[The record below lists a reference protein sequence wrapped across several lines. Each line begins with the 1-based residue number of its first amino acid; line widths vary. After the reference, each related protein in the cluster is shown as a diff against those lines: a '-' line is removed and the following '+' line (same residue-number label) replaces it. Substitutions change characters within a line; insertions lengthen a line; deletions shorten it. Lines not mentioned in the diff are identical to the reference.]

1 LLVILS
7 KPFSANNGTSIL
19 DIAFKAAK
27 EGEKVGILHIHDSC
41 IMLTSDQYYQ
51 KLVNAG
57 FNVYALKADCEA
69 RGLLKK
75 TKGVK
80 LVTYREWVQLVMN
93 EYKKIVSWN

>member
-7 KPFSANNGTSIL
+7 KPFSANNDTSIL
-19 DIAFKAAK
+19 DIILKAAK

-41 IMLTSDQYYQ
+41 IMLTSDQYYK

-57 FNVYALKADCEA
+57 LNVYALKADCEA

>member
-1 LLVILS
+1 MLVILS
-7 KPFSANNGTSIL
+7 KSFSANNGTSIL
-19 DIAFKAAK
+19 DIALKAAK

-41 IMLTSDQYYQ
+41 IMLTSDQYYK

-57 FNVYALKADCEA
+57 LNVYALKADCEA

-80 LVTYREWVQLVMN
+80 LITYREWVQLVMN
-93 EYKKIVSWN
+93 EYKKIVSWT